1 MQKYSGYV
9 IVLLPVGLA
18 ALLFVISPTYMTPM
32 LQTPPEML
40 GLPMGVVLFMLG
52 GLSMGIG
59 WLFIRRI
66 VDIKV

>member
-1 MQKYSGYV
+1 
-9 IVLLPVGLA
+9 
-18 ALLFVISPTYMTPM
+18 
-32 LQTPPEML
+32 ML

>member
-1 MQKYSGYV
+1 
-9 IVLLPVGLA
+9 
-18 ALLFVISPTYMTPM
+18 M
-32 LQTPPEML
+32 LERPPELL
-40 GLPMGVVLFMLG
+40 GLPMGIVLFGMG